1 MPERSLLK
9 LLPAAV
15 CLVIFLAVLL
25 IARSFFRR
33 ATRGETVQ
41 ATVRRVEMDG
51 SIPDIHPD
59 VTILYVF
66 PWQGRILERP
76 VGPRKNILPPPI
88 GQRQNM
94 RYDAKSDRLREVP
107 TGRPTSCLTLLYGVA
122 LSRLSIAGS
131 ASAYLSDSPAM
142 AAAVIL
148 VTLGGFLFAAVFST
162 IRHRRNFRKRLANG
176 SIQPV
181 PAVFQGYV
189 RREDAE
195 NNRVNVPVYLCFWGG
210 RTYRM
215 EIGMGRRP
223 YRPGERVT
231 LYRDV
236 QTGHVLESP
245 FKAGPSRRSS

>member
-1 MPERSLLK
+1 
-9 LLPAAV
+9 
-15 CLVIFLAVLL
+15 
-25 IARSFFRR
+25 
-33 ATRGETVQ
+33 
-41 ATVRRVEMDG
+41 MDG
-51 SIPDIHPD
+51 SIPVTSGCDHP
-59 VTILYVF
+59 LC
-66 PWQGRILERP
+66 
-76 VGPRKNILPPPI
+76 
-88 GQRQNM
+88 
-94 RYDAKSDRLREVP
+94 VP
-107 TGRPTSCLTLLYGVA
+107 LAGANSGTSCRPPEKHSATAHRAAAEYAVRCKKRPA
-122 LSRLSIAGS
+122 AGS
-131 ASAYLSDSPAM
+131 PNRPPHVMPDASLRRGAVTFVHRRKRLCVFERQPAM

-231 LYRDV
+231 LLPGRPNRACAGKPLQGGAVPAFLLTYRKIP
-236 QTGHVLESP
+236 HHP
-245 FKAGPSRRSS
+245 FIYFSITSL